1 MNSAHA
7 SAPHTGHYYVPQP
20 SLYPF
25 FLSGGMFLLALGF
38 ILQMNRF
45 APGPWVMAAGAGVI
59 GFVLYR
65 WFGAVIAENQR
76 GDYTGWEDQSFRQ
89 GMVWFIGSEVMFF
102 AAFFAALFY
111 CRHISVPALAGMDPA
126 FTLYKDFT
134 AAWPSA
140 GPKGASFTPMGAWGI
155 PAINT
160 ALLLTSGV
168 TLTIAHH
175 ALKANARGQVLA
187 GAVVTEGIRPGVI
200 CLHEGAWPDI
210 DPQAGICKNG
220 AVNVLTKDIP
230 TSRLGNGCAGNTALA
245 WLEKYD
251 GPALTLTAFDPPANA

>member
-1 MNSAHA
+1 MNSAHS
-7 SAPHTGHYYVPQP
+7 SAPHSGHYYVPQP

-38 ILQMNRF
+38 ILQMNKF

-160 ALLLTSGV
+160 ALLLSSGV
-168 TLTIAHH
+168 TLTWAHWGLMKGRR
-175 ALKANARGQVLA
+175 AQLNLGLILTVLL
-187 GAVVTEGIRPGVI
+187 GSSSWVSRPT
-200 CLHEGAWPDI
+200 
-210 DPQAGICKNG
+210 N
-220 AVNVLTKDIP
+220 TTTP
-230 TSRLGNGCAGNTALA
+230 TPSSASRWA
-245 WLEKYD
+245 
-251 GPALTLTAFDPPANA
+251 PACMAPPSSCSPASTVST